1 MATNIDLALEDEKK
15 AFKAYLTTK
24 NVSEKSANV
33 AVSKAFGIWKLKDKE
48 TFDKLMR
55 SDNFEKDAKALL
67 VEIYNGSEKKAAAY
81 YSELKRYYIY
91 YLEKNGLPVPGEIKN
106 PKPGRKPGTASK
118 KKATR
123 KTAAKKTTAKKAAE
137 KTEKKATV
145 KKAAAKK
152 ATAAKKTTA
161 KKAVAAK
168 KTTAKKTVKAAA
180 TKTAALKRGRKPA
193 AAKASAAKKTAVKK
207 TAGRKAAVRTSAKK
221 TASRSV
227 SSSSNAALV
236 KAINELNKTLAPI
249 AKLAQK
255 LK

>member
-1 MATNIDLALEDEKK
+1 MAANIDLALEDEKK

-33 AVSKAFGIWKLKDKE
+33 AISKAFGIWKLKDKE
-48 TFDKLMR
+48 TFDKLMK

-67 VEIYNGSEKKAAAY
+67 VEIYNGNERKAAAY

-91 YLEKNGLPVPGEIKN
+91 YLEKNGLPVPSEIKN

-123 KTAAKKTTAKKAAE
+123 KTAAKKTAKKTAKKAV
-137 KTEKKATV
+137 KMTEKKAAV
-145 KKAAAKK
+145 KK
-152 ATAAKKTTA
+152 TAAKKTTA

-168 KTTAKKTVKAAA
+168 ATTAKKTVKAAA
-180 TKTAALKRGRKPA
+180 TKTAAPKRGRKPV
-193 AAKASAAKKTAVKK
+193 AAKASTAKKTAVKK

>member
-1 MATNIDLALEDEKK
+1 MAANIDLALEDEKK

-33 AVSKAFGIWKLKDKE
+33 AVSKAFGIWKLKDRE

-91 YLEKNGLPVPGEIKN
+91 YLEKNGLPVPSEIKN

-123 KTAAKKTTAKKAAE
+123 KTAAKKTTAKKAAK

-145 KKAAAKK
+145 KKA
-152 ATAAKKTTA
+152 AAKKTTA

-180 TKTAALKRGRKPA
+180 TKTAAPKRGRKPA
-193 AAKASAAKKTAVKK
+193 AAKATAAKKTAVKK

>member
-55 SDNFEKDAKALL
+55 SENFEKDAKALL

-91 YLEKNGLPVPGEIKN
+91 YLEKNGLPVPSEIKN

-145 KKAAAKK
+145 KKA
-152 ATAAKKTTA
+152 AAKKTTA

-207 TAGRKAAVRTSAKK
+207 TAGRKAAVRTTAKK
-221 TASRSV
+221 SVARSV

>member
-55 SDNFEKDAKALL
+55 SENFEKDAKALL

-91 YLEKNGLPVPGEIKN
+91 YLEKNGLPVPSEIKN

-123 KTAAKKTTAKKAAE
+123 KTAAKKTTAKKTTAKKAAE

-145 KKAAAKK
+145 KKA
-152 ATAAKKTTA
+152 AAKKTTA

-207 TAGRKAAVRTSAKK
+207 TAGRKAAVRTTAKK
-221 TASRSV
+221 SAARSV

>member
-55 SDNFEKDAKALL
+55 SENFEKDAKALL

-91 YLEKNGLPVPGEIKN
+91 YLEKNGLPVPSEIKN

-145 KKAAAKK
+145 KKA
-152 ATAAKKTTA
+152 AAKKTTA

-207 TAGRKAAVRTSAKK
+207 TAGRKAAVRTTAKK
-221 TASRSV
+221 SAARSV